1 MAKIDFEA
9 RLGEGSAKLLAQ
21 LESALGAKGRS
32 AILELIKS
40 DPAARRLAEKIVG
53 ASSPAAI
60 KEALK
65 PKAAQASSAPGS
77 SQKAKVQF

>member
-40 DPAARRLAEKIVG
+40 DPAARRLAEKIIG
-53 ASSPAAI
+53 AGSPSAI
-60 KEALK
+60 KEALN
-65 PKAAQASSAPGS
+65 PKAAQSSSTPASTK
-77 SQKAKVQF
+77 KARVEF